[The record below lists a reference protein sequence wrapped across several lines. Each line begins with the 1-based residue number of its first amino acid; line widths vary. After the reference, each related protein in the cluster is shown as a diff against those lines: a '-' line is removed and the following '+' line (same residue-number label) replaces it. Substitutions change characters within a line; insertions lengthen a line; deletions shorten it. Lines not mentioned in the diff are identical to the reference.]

1 MIRTK
6 VLFVLL
12 ASVLLLFQYACA
24 AEKPA
29 DFSYGK
35 VQPLAEAKPKKPVKI
50 KVHRNAKGEYTW
62 DLTGDDPDEVARA
75 DKRLKKALGL
85 Q

>member
-1 MIRTK
+1 MMNARF
-6 VLFVLL
+6 FVFLL
-12 ASVLLLFQYACA
+12 IVFFLAQPNICA

-29 DFSYGK
+29 PLTYGK
-35 VQPLAEAKPKKPVKI
+35 AQALSEAKPKKPVRI
-50 KVHRNAKGEYTW
+50 KVHRNAKGEYSW

-75 DKRLKKALGL
+75 DKRLRKAMGL

>member
-1 MIRTK
+1 MIK
-6 VLFVLL
+6 AKMLLVLIV
-12 ASVLLLFQYACA
+12 SMMLLFQYAGA

-29 DFSYGK
+29 GFSYGK
-35 VQPLAEAKPKKPVKI
+35 AQPLAEAKPKKPVKI
-50 KVHRNAKGEYTW
+50 KVHRNAKAEYSW

-75 DKRLKKALGL
+75 DKRLRKALGL

>member
-1 MIRTK
+1 MMNARFF
-6 VLFVLL
+6 VVLL
-12 ASVLLLFQYACA
+12 IVMFLALPNICS

-29 DFSYGK
+29 PLAYGK
-35 VQPLAEAKPKKPVKI
+35 AQALSEAKPKKPVKI
-50 KVHRNAKGEYTW
+50 KVHRNAKGEYSW

-75 DKRLKKALGL
+75 DKRLRKAMGL